1 MRHLN
6 RRHFS
11 GLAPLSSGLGG
22 RAYVHA
28 IALSLIL
35 MFAPASALA
44 INFTGNVG
52 IGTANPQSRLH
63 VKGSEILQAA
73 SGAATSIDYRDA
85 NSVNLY
91 LVRTTPD
98 PGSIYGSFEI
108 VQISTSTGAEINRTR
123 YSRGDSNWSFPAN
136 VCASNVTCS
145 SDARLK
151 QHVQSLGYGLAE
163 VMQLDPVTF
172 TYTDD
177 AVASGYAQ
185 STTTSHIGFL
195 AQQVKGVIPEAVYE
209 NEGPN
214 GYYGVQYE
222 LLTSVL
228 TKALQDLNLKIDDL
242 ATTTEPAADTFAGRV
257 VSSLFARITTWLA
270 DAANGIGDIVT
281 KRLRA
286 SDAICINDQC
296 LTETDVG
303 ALRGSL
309 AAQSA
314 IQRPEEGVGSPERPA
329 GFTMYDM
336 KDGRAHCIYL
346 YGGNLVSIPGT
357 CGEAD
362 ARVFPR

>member
-6 RRHFS
+6 RR
-11 GLAPLSSGLGG
+11 LGG
-22 RAYVHA
+22 RVYVHA

-35 MFAPASALA
+35 MFVPASALA

-63 VKGSEILQAA
+63 VKGSEILLQAA

-85 NSVNLY
+85 NSANLY

-108 VQISTSTGAEINRTR
+108 VQMSTSTGSEINRTR
-123 YSRGDSNWSFPAN
+123 YSRSDSNWSFPAN

-145 SDARLK
+145 SDERLK
-151 QHVQSLGYGLAE
+151 SGVAGLTYGLAD
-163 VMQLDPVTF
+163 VLRLNPVTF
-172 TYTDD
+172 VYNDT
-177 AVASGYAQ
+177 AVANGYAQ
-185 STTTSHIGFL
+185 STSTSQIGFI
-195 AQQVKGVIPEAVYE
+195 AQEVKEVIPEAVYQ
-209 NEGPN
+209 NKGPD

-222 LLTSVL
+222 LLTSLL
-228 TKALQDLNLKIDDL
+228 TKAVQEIASLSTAFK
-242 ATTTEPAADTFAGRV
+242 ATLVAWF
-257 VSSLFARITTWLA
+257 A
-270 DAANGIGDIVT
+270 DAANGIGDIFA
-281 KRLRA
+281 KRLHA
-286 SDAICINDQC
+286 DDAICIDEQC
-296 LTETDVG
+296 LTETDFG

-314 IQRPEEGVGSPERPA
+314 YSTLIPDERVGSPERPT

-336 KDGRAHCIYL
+336 KDGRAYCIYL

-357 CGEAD
+357 CGETD
-362 ARVFPR
+362 ARVFSR